1 MPTRRTALLAAL
13 AAPHLAQPA
22 LVRPAAA
29 QGAQFRIS
37 TAAVEGDWLSRAL
50 VRFRDAIDQA
60 LPGQFNVSVHA
71 NASLFRQGTEVPA
84 LQRGNLEMS
93 TMTTFE
99 IEQQLPQWG
108 ALSAGYGFRDYAQMK
123 AALTGPIGR
132 ELAAAVAERMDIQ
145 IIEVVYLGT
154 RQIMLRQARE
164 VRGPAD
170 LSGVKLRMPPGPG
183 WLALARGL
191 GAAPVSMGM
200 PEVYLAMKSG
210 AIDGQDNPLSIAR
223 ANKLEEVSRQVVL
236 TSHLIQPVFF
246 AIARP
251 VWNRMGAPQQAAF
264 RDAAAAA
271 ARFNDDGR
279 RAEEQEIA
287 GAFERAG
294 LVITRPDLGGFRAS
308 VARQYEVDGLAG
320 RWTPGLLARMA
331 AA

>member
-1 MPTRRTALLAAL
+1 MLTRRAAI
-13 AAPHLAQPA
+13 AAPFLA
-22 LVRPAAA
+22 LPAAA
-29 QGAQFRIS
+29 QTAPQFRIS

-50 VRFRDAIDQA
+50 ARFKEGLDRAI
-60 LPGQFNVSVHA
+60 PGQLNTSVHA

-108 ALSAGYGFRDYAQMK
+108 ALSAGYGFRDAAQLR
-123 AALTGPIGR
+123 AALAGPIGA
-132 ELAAAVAERMDIQ
+132 ELTSAVAERMGIVIVDFI
-145 IIEVVYLGT
+145 YLGT
-154 RQIMLRQARE
+154 RQLMLRERRE
-164 VRGPAD
+164 VRTPAD

-191 GAAPVSMGM
+191 GATPLSMGM

-223 ANKLEEVSRQVVL
+223 ANKLEEVSQQVVL

-246 AIARP
+246 AIAKPFWDRLTP
-251 VWNRMGAPQQAAF
+251 PQQAAI
-264 RDAAAAA
+264 RTEARAAAQ
-271 ARFNDDGR
+271 FNDDGR
-279 RAEEQEIA
+279 LAEEQEIV
-287 GAFERAG
+287 GTFERAG
-294 LVITRPDLGGFRAS
+294 LAIARPDLAPFRAA
-308 VARQYEVDGLAG
+308 VARQYETDGLAA

>member
-13 AAPHLAQPA
+13 ALPA
-22 LVRPAAA
+22 LIRPAAA
-29 QGAQFRIS
+29 QATQFRIS

-50 VRFRDAIDQA
+50 VRFKAAIDQA

-99 IEQQLPQWG
+99 VEQQLPQWG
-108 ALSAGYGFRDYAQMK
+108 ALSAGYGFRDYRQMR
-123 AALTGPIGR
+123 AALTGPIGQ
-132 ELAAAVAERMDIQ
+132 ELQVAVAAQMGIQ
-145 IIEVVYLGT
+145 IIDVVYLGT

-164 VRGPAD
+164 VQGPAG
-170 LSGVKLRMPPGPG
+170 LAGVKLRMPPGPG

-223 ANKLEEVSRQVVL
+223 ANKLEEVSQQVVL
-236 TSHLIQPVFF
+236 TAHLIQPVFF
-246 AIARP
+246 AIAKP
-251 VWNRMGAPQQAAF
+251 VWDRTSPAQQAAF
-264 RDAAAAA
+264 RAA
-271 ARFNDDGR
+271 AREAAEFNDDGR
-279 RAEEQEIA
+279 LAEEQEIV
-287 GAFERAG
+287 GVFERAG
-294 LVITRPDLGGFRAS
+294 LRITRPELGGFRAS
-308 VARQYEVDGLAG
+308 VARQYEADGLAA
-320 RWTPGLLARMA
+320 RWMPGLLSRMA
-331 AA
+331 EAA